1 MIDTLTNTKAAEN
14 EEVIKQTVRH
24 FLLGSI
30 NIPELKDGDNLFELG
45 IVNSLFAV
53 QLMTFIEKTFGV
65 EVEMGDLDIENFKSV
80 NASTA
85 FVMRKKEGLST

>member
-1 MIDTLTNTKAAEN
+1 MIDTLTNHKAVEN

-30 NIPELKDGDNLFELG
+30 NISELDDGDNLFELG

-53 QLMTFIEKTFGV
+53 QLMTFIEKMFGL
-65 EVEMGDLDIENFKSV
+65 EVERDDLDIENFKSV
-80 NASTA
+80 NATTA
-85 FVMRKKEGLST
+85 FVIKKKERLNN

>member
-1 MIDTLTNTKAAEN
+1 MIDTLTNHKALEN

-30 NIPELKDGDNLFELG
+30 NISELDDGDNLFELG

-53 QLMTFIEKTFGV
+53 QLMTFIEKMFGL
-65 EVEMGDLDIENFKSV
+65 EVERDDLDIENFKSV
-80 NASTA
+80 NATTA
-85 FVMRKKEGLST
+85 FVIKKKERLNN